1 MKQSFVNNSLLLLLI
16 ISKTTAALLLLLICS
31 VIVEVSE
38 VAAAAV
44 YTTNSNSVLFSPSY
58 TWYRR
63 KTRKKVDDKDVG
75 ATIPLET
82 ITTNHTFHQVYKNFN
97 TRPAWKAPKFIWRY
111 SFKLHTLAMKVFL
124 HRFDTLTKSL
134 PNSSLSLQIVWWKA
148 LQTTNVIAAAWSYD
162 LLPTY
167 SRWIVGRRIFKFFF
181 PPLSSANIDLRT
193 SFIDTRINDT
203 IKQVR
208 DRDPNTSIR
217 LVTLGAGYDLRSVR
231 LLNTKEEA
239 NDGEDNMLKIQ
250 SAIEIDLETV
260 VQGKKM
266 LLESK
271 RFQRRR
277 PNCIL
282 PETMVGIDL
291 NEDSDVLK
299 SKLDLILNGSSS
311 SKRKNVF
318 TIFVLEGIL
327 VHLES
332 GSSSRVLEVLST
344 ILKKT
349 NDNRDN
355 NNNNCCCLIFADC
368 IEGITNR
375 SLQDAKCTLHKTGWE
390 LIEFVANPTRAPHF
404 GVAYP
409 N

>member
-1 MKQSFVNNSLLLLLI
+1 
-16 ISKTTAALLLLLICS
+16 
-31 VIVEVSE
+31 
-38 VAAAAV
+38 
-44 YTTNSNSVLFSPSY
+44 
-58 TWYRR
+58 
-63 KTRKKVDDKDVG
+63 
-75 ATIPLET
+75 
-82 ITTNHTFHQVYKNFN
+82 
-97 TRPAWKAPKFIWRY
+97 
-111 SFKLHTLAMKVFL
+111 
-124 HRFDTLTKSL
+124 
-134 PNSSLSLQIVWWKA
+134 
-148 LQTTNVIAAAWSYD
+148 
-162 LLPTY
+162 
-167 SRWIVGRRIFKFFF
+167 
-181 PPLSSANIDLRT
+181 
-193 SFIDTRINDT
+193 
-203 IKQVR
+203 
-208 DRDPNTSIR
+208 
-217 LVTLGAGYDLRSVR
+217 
-231 LLNTKEEA
+231 
-239 NDGEDNMLKIQ
+239 
-250 SAIEIDLETV
+250 
-260 VQGKKM
+260 M

-291 NEDSDVLK
+291 NEDSDILK
-299 SKLDLILNGSSS
+299 SKLDLILNHNDG
-311 SKRKNVF
+311 KKKNVF

-327 VHLES
+327 VHLKS

-349 NDNRDN
+349 NDNRDNSMNNNNN